1 MDLGEG
7 LIWLL
12 FKFTKNIISGKPIQL
27 FNYGKHVRD
36 FSYIDDV
43 VFYILS
49 LTNKVPSKKLKAPFR
64 IYNIEI
70 IDLKSY

>member
-1 MDLGEG
+1 MA
-7 LIWLL
+7 L
-12 FKFTKNIISGKPIQL
+12 FKFTKNIINGKPIQL

-49 LTNKVPSKKLKAPFR
+49 LTKKVPSK
-64 IYNIEI
+64 I
-70 IDLKSY
+70 KSAIQNLQHRK